1 MYFCIKKD
9 MKAETQIL
17 SGYWELISNLNPN
30 LKLKL
35 IEKLSKSISKDIVN
49 KNDQFE
55 ESFGA
60 WIDNRDS
67 EEIIK
72 EIKDSRTFNR
82 QIESF

>member
-1 MYFCIKKD
+1 MN
-9 MKAETQIL
+9 AETQIL
-17 SGYWELISNLNPN
+17 SGYWGLLNNLNPN

-35 IEKLSKSISKDIVN
+35 IEKLSKSISRDIITKKDR
-49 KNDQFE
+49 FE

-72 EIKDSRTFNR
+72 EIRDSRNFNR
-82 QIESF
+82 QIEAF

>member
-1 MYFCIKKD
+1 MN
-9 MKAETQIL
+9 AETQIL
-17 SGYWELISNLNPN
+17 SGYWGLLNNLNPN

-35 IEKLSKSISKDIVN
+35 IEKLSKSISRDIITKKDR
-49 KNDQFE
+49 FE

-72 EIKDSRTFNR
+72 EIRDSRNFNR

>member
-1 MYFCIKKD
+1 MN
-9 MKAETQIL
+9 AETQIL
-17 SGYWELISNLNPN
+17 SGYWGLLSNLNPN

-35 IEKLSKSISKDIVN
+35 IEKLSKSVSRDIIRTKDR
-49 KNDQFE
+49 FE

-72 EIKDSRTFNR
+72 EIRDSQSFSR

>member
-1 MYFCIKKD
+1 

-17 SGYWELISNLNPN
+17 KGYWELLSNLNPK

-35 IEKLSKSISKDIVN
+35 IEKLSKSISRDLITKKDR
-49 KNDQFE
+49 FE

-67 EEIIK
+67 EEIIN
-72 EIKDSRTFNR
+72 EIRNSRNFNR

>member
-1 MYFCIKKD
+1 MN
-9 MKAETQIL
+9 AETQIL
-17 SGYWELISNLNPN
+17 SGYWGLLSNLTPT

-35 IEKLSKSISKDIVN
+35 IEKLSKSVSRDIITKKDR
-49 KNDQFE
+49 FE

-72 EIKDSRTFNR
+72 EIRDSRNFNR

>member
-1 MYFCIKKD
+1 MN
-9 MKAETQIL
+9 AETQIL
-17 SGYWELISNLNPN
+17 SGYWGLLSNLTPT

-35 IEKLSKSISKDIVN
+35 IEKLSKSVSRDIITKKDR
-49 KNDQFE
+49 FE

-72 EIKDSRTFNR
+72 EIRDSRSFSR

>member
-1 MYFCIKKD
+1 

-17 SGYWELISNLNPN
+17 SGYWGLLSNLNPN

-35 IEKLSKSISKDIVN
+35 IEKLSKSVSRDII
-49 KNDQFE
+49 KKKDQFE

-60 WIDNRDS
+60 WIDNRNS

-72 EIKDSRTFNR
+72 EIRDSRNFNR

>member
-1 MYFCIKKD
+1 MN
-9 MKAETQIL
+9 AETQIL
-17 SGYWELISNLNPN
+17 SGYWGLLSNLNPN

-35 IEKLSKSISKDIVN
+35 IEKLSKSVSRDIIIKKDR
-49 KNDQFE
+49 FE

-72 EIKDSRTFNR
+72 DIRDSRNFNR

>member
-1 MYFCIKKD
+1 

-17 SGYWELISNLNPN
+17 KGYWELLSNLNPK
-30 LKLKL
+30 LKLEL
-35 IEKLSKSISKDIVN
+35 IEKLSKSISRDLITKKDR
-49 KNDQFE
+49 FE

-67 EEIIK
+67 EEIIN
-72 EIKDSRTFNR
+72 EIRNSRNFNR

>member
-1 MYFCIKKD
+1 MNS
-9 MKAETQIL
+9 ETQIL
-17 SGYWELISNLNPN
+17 SGYWRLLSNLTPD

-35 IEKLSKSISKDIVN
+35 IEKLSKSINKDIIT
-49 KNDQFE
+49 KKDRFE

-72 EIKDSRTFNR
+72 EIRDSRNFNR

>member
-1 MYFCIKKD
+1 MN
-9 MKAETQIL
+9 AETQIL
-17 SGYWELISNLNPN
+17 SGYWGLLSNLNPN

-35 IEKLSKSISKDIVN
+35 IEKLSKSVSRDIIKKKD
-49 KNDQFE
+49 KFE
-55 ESFGA
+55 ESYGA

-72 EIKDSRTFNR
+72 EIRDSRSFSR

>member
-1 MYFCIKKD
+1 MNT
-9 MKAETQIL
+9 ETQIIN
-17 SGYWELISNLNPN
+17 GYWGLLNNLNPN

-35 IEKLSKSISKDIVN
+35 IEKLSKSVSRDILTKKDR
-49 KNDQFE
+49 FE

-72 EIKDSRTFNR
+72 EIRDSRSFNR

>member
-1 MYFCIKKD
+1 MNS
-9 MKAETQIL
+9 ETQIL
-17 SGYWELISNLNPN
+17 SGYWGLLNNLNPE

-35 IEKLSKSISKDIVN
+35 IEKLSQSVSGDIVS
-49 KNDQFE
+49 KEDRFE

-67 EEIIK
+67 EEIIA
-72 EIKDSRTFNR
+72 EIRDSRNFNR

>member
-1 MYFCIKKD
+1 MN
-9 MKAETQIL
+9 AETQIL
-17 SGYWELISNLNPN
+17 SGYWGLLSNLNPN

-35 IEKLSKSISKDIVN
+35 IEKLSKSVSRDIITKKDR
-49 KNDQFE
+49 FE

-72 EIKDSRTFNR
+72 DIRDSRNFNR